1 MADQVFSDRYELVR
15 LIARGGMAE
24 VYLARDQR
32 LDRSVAVKV
41 LSAEFARDPSFVARF
56 RREAQ
61 AAANLNHPNI
71 VSIFDWGQEEGTYF
85 IVMEYVEGQSLRDL
99 LRDRGPLPAGEAAD
113 LGAEIAAAL
122 AYAHKHGVVHR
133 DVKPGNVLLT
143 ADRQVKVTDLGI
155 ALADTSEALTQ
166 TGSVMGTATYFSPE
180 QAQGKTVDGRSDVYS
195 LGVVLYEMVTGAPP
209 FTGENPVSV
218 AYQHV
223 REDPVPPSQ
232 RATGVSADFE
242 RIVLTALAKEPEL
255 RYPTADDLRS
265 DLLRFERGQSPEGA
279 AVTAMIAGV
288 GTAATTMANPAVDD
302 TGTAVAA
309 PVPPPEEKKKRRGAV
324 IAAVAAAVVLLA
336 IVLAVLLTGRDDG
349 ASAAQ
354 VRVPDVVGDQ
364 FDDARAELEDEGF
377 EVERVDVQSDL
388 PVGEVVGQNP
398 GEGTLHDEGSNVT
411 LRVSRGVGTVEIPD
425 VSNETLSDAVL
436 ILREEGLTPGEKI
449 EQESGD
455 VDPDR
460 VLGTDPPVGTTV
472 ERGSTVDIIVAVEP
486 SVVVPEVVGLTE
498 AEAANRLGQNG
509 LDTTTRTEP
518 SETMEAGRVIR
529 TDPPQGARIPPG
541 STVTIFVSSGPQQVA
556 VPNVVNQSQQEAT
569 AALQAAG
576 FVVNA
581 VPVASPPQNEGTVVA
596 QSPAANS
603 SATRGSTVTISV
615 GDGSQGNGNGGNG
628 NGGNGND

>member
-32 LDRSVAVKV
+32 LDRPVAVKV

-61 AAANLNHPNI
+61 GAANLNHPNI

-99 LRDRGPLPAGEAAD
+99 LREGGPLAAGDAAD
-113 LGAEIAAAL
+113 IGADIAAGL

-133 DVKPGNVLLT
+133 DVKPANVLLT
-143 ADRQVKVTDLGI
+143 GDRQVKVADLGI
-155 ALADTSEALTQ
+155 ALADTGEALTQ

-209 FTGENPVSV
+209 FTGDNPVSV

-223 REDPVPPSQ
+223 REDPVAPSE
-232 RATGVSADFE
+232 RANGVPTDFE

-255 RYPTADDLRS
+255 RYQTADDLRS
-265 DLLRFERGQSPEGA
+265 DLLRFERGLSPEGA

-288 GTAATTMANPAVDD
+288 GTAATTIANPAIDD

-309 PVPPPEEKKKRRGAV
+309 AVPPPEKKKRRRGAV
-324 IAAVAAAVVLLA
+324 VAAVAAAIVLLG

-349 ASAAQ
+349 SAAAQ
-354 VRVPDVVGDQ
+354 VSVPDVVGLQ
-364 FDDARAELEDEGF
+364 FEAARAALEEEGF
-377 EVERVDVQSDL
+377 EVERDDVESES
-388 PVGEVVGQNP
+388 PVGEVVGQDP
-398 GEGTLHDEGSNVT
+398 GEGTLHDEGSTVT
-411 LRVSRGVGTVEIPD
+411 LRVSRGVGEVEIPD
-425 VSNETLSDAVL
+425 VSNLTFSDAVL
-436 ILREEGLTPGEKI
+436 ALREEGLVPGNRI
-449 EQESGD
+449 EQESD
-455 VDPDR
+455 EVDPDR
-460 VLGTDPPVGTTV
+460 VLGTDPPIGTRV
-472 ERGSTVDIIVAVEP
+472 ERNSTVDIIVAVEP

-498 AEAANRLGQNG
+498 GEAANLLGQDG
-509 LDTTTRTEP
+509 FSTASQTEA
-518 SETMEAGRVIR
+518 SETVEAGRVIR

-556 VPNVVNQSQQEAT
+556 VPNVVNSSQEQAT
-569 AALQAAG
+569 ATLQAAG

-581 VPVASPPQNEGTVVA
+581 VAAPSSENREGDVVA
-596 QSPAANS
+596 QSPGANTAAPH
-603 SATRGSTVTISV
+603 GSTVTISV
-615 GDGSQGNGNGGNG
+615 GDGSQDNGGGNG
-628 NGGNGND
+628 NGGDD

>member
-99 LRDRGPLPAGEAAD
+99 LRDRGPLPADEAAD

-232 RATGVSADFE
+232 RAAGIPADFE
-242 RIVLTALAKEPEL
+242 RIVLTTLAKEPE
-255 RYPTADDLRS
+255 
-265 DLLRFERGQSPEGA
+265 
-279 AVTAMIAGV
+279 
-288 GTAATTMANPAVDD
+288 
-302 TGTAVAA
+302 
-309 PVPPPEEKKKRRGAV
+309 
-324 IAAVAAAVVLLA
+324 
-336 IVLAVLLTGRDDG
+336 
-349 ASAAQ
+349 
-354 VRVPDVVGDQ
+354 
-364 FDDARAELEDEGF
+364 
-377 EVERVDVQSDL
+377 
-388 PVGEVVGQNP
+388 
-398 GEGTLHDEGSNVT
+398 
-411 LRVSRGVGTVEIPD
+411 
-425 VSNETLSDAVL
+425 
-436 ILREEGLTPGEKI
+436 
-449 EQESGD
+449 
-455 VDPDR
+455 
-460 VLGTDPPVGTTV
+460 
-472 ERGSTVDIIVAVEP
+472 
-486 SVVVPEVVGLTE
+486 
-498 AEAANRLGQNG
+498 
-509 LDTTTRTEP
+509 
-518 SETMEAGRVIR
+518 
-529 TDPPQGARIPPG
+529 
-541 STVTIFVSSGPQQVA
+541 
-556 VPNVVNQSQQEAT
+556 
-569 AALQAAG
+569 
-576 FVVNA
+576 
-581 VPVASPPQNEGTVVA
+581 
-596 QSPAANS
+596 
-603 SATRGSTVTISV
+603 
-615 GDGSQGNGNGGNG
+615 
-628 NGGNGND
+628 